1 MANPIKVIE
10 VSTPGCVHCAEAKE
24 FFEKEIKPKY
34 PNVEIVNVSVLDP
47 AGQELVG
54 KYMIF
59 ASPGII
65 INDQLFSTGGVS
77 KTEFIKKIEELSQ

>member
-1 MANPIKVIE
+1 MTTIKVIE

-24 FFEKEIKPKY
+24 FFDREIKPKY
-34 PNVEIVNVSVLDP
+34 PNVEIENVSVLDP
-47 AGQELVG
+47 RGQELVS

-65 INDQLFSTGGVS
+65 VNDELIATGGVD
-77 KTEFIKKIEELSQ
+77 KAKFIKKIEELSAG